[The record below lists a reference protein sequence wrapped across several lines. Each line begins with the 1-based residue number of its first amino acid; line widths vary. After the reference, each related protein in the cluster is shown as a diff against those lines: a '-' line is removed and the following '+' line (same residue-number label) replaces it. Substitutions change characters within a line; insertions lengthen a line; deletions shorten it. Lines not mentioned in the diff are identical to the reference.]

1 MSVNYLLYLDT
12 PDAPDALR
20 EWLVSEH
27 GFTVSQDWHSRD
39 GTPWLVSNRGV
50 VLVDSPDPGTSG
62 PFEYRQPRTLEV
74 VLDPNKEPAA
84 YSFLF
89 RLAGDIL
96 QHCRGDAVLGHDTGE
111 TILLRRGE
119 VVWVDPDP
127 YTREH
132 LFSGSFRPVNL
143 IVGLPSP
150 VARESAHQVGAMR

>member
-1 MSVNYLLYLDT
+1 MSVNYFLYLDAS
-12 PDAPDALR
+12 DAPDALR
-20 EWLVSEH
+20 EWLVDEH
-27 GFTVSQDWHSRD
+27 GFRVSQDWHGRG

-50 VLVDSPDPGTSG
+50 VLVEFPDPDTNG

-96 QHCRGDAVLGHDTGE
+96 QHCHGDAVLGHDTGE
-111 TILLRRGE
+111 IILLRRGG

-132 LFSGSFRPVNL
+132 LFSGSFRPVSL
-143 IVGLPSP
+143 IVGLPPP
-150 VARESAHQVGAMR
+150 VALEGTPQTRPC